1 MRLPSLVL
9 GAVAMAGCT
18 VGPDYQPPAPVIP
31 EVYGATTQPVAEA
44 PVELRQWWTTFDDPI
59 LDSLIERATAE
70 NLSLRLAAARVRE
83 ARAVRG
89 IARAGYYPTVD
100 ATGTYRRS
108 RDSQN
113 AFDQGNFGSPE
124 AERELWEAGFD
135 ASWELDVFGGVRRDV
150 QAATAEVQ
158 AAIED
163 QRDVYVTLLG
173 DVARN
178 YIELRGRQRRL
189 AITLANLRSQQETL
203 ELTRARFNAGVVG
216 ELDVARARAL
226 VETTAAQVPLIQQ
239 NVKESIHRLAVLLGL
254 PPAELLNEL
263 GEAAPIPTGVTELPV
278 GLPSEL
284 LRRRP
289 DIRRAERELA
299 AQVALIGVA
308 TADLFPRFSLTG
320 QFGLQSEEFSSLGN
334 SESIFFSWGPAVRW
348 NIFSAGRIRS
358 NIAVQDARAE
368 QQLVLY
374 EQTVLNSLEEVENS
388 LVSFQ
393 REQERRVFLSNAVD
407 ANRRAVTLANDLY
420 VRGLTDF
427 LAVQE
432 AQRNLLQAEDQ
443 LALSEERVSSNL
455 VALYKALGG
464 GWDAE

>member
-1 MRLPSLVL
+1 
-9 GAVAMAGCT
+9 
-18 VGPDYQPPAPVIP
+18 
-31 EVYGATTQPVAEA
+31 
-44 PVELRQWWTTFDDPI
+44 
-59 LDSLIERATAE
+59 
-70 NLSLRLAAARVRE
+70 
-83 ARAVRG
+83 
-89 IARAGYYPTVD
+89 
-100 ATGTYRRS
+100 
-108 RDSQN
+108 
-113 AFDQGNFGSPE
+113 
-124 AERELWEAGFD
+124 
-135 ASWELDVFGGVRRDV
+135 
-150 QAATAEVQ
+150 
-158 AAIED
+158 
-163 QRDVYVTLLG
+163 
-173 DVARN
+173 
-178 YIELRGRQRRL
+178 L

-432 AQRNLLQAEDQ
+432 AKRNLLQAEDQ